1 MPDDK
6 KKIIEAE
13 ESVKKSES
21 KEISED
27 ELEAVTAG
35 EGLNPP
41 RVDLHPYDPDVI
53 SKMQV

>member
-53 SKMQV
+53 SKM